1 MTQEQT
7 DLVATPRLDGLDL
20 ALEGGIAR
28 ITMTR
33 GAAGNPLTVESARAL
48 LAAMHWAAS
57 VRARVVVLGSDGPA
71 WCVGGDL
78 KAFAAEPT
86 GTDRAAYIDELAEV
100 LHRLVSEIVRH
111 DAIVVAAVDGVA
123 AGAGMPL
130 ACAADLVVASDRA
143 RFTLG
148 YTKIGLTPDGGS
160 SLLATTVG
168 LHTALRLAL
177 LNPVLSADDSRSLG
191 LVAEVV
197 TPDVLD
203 SSVDA
208 LAARLA
214 AGPPG
219 AQAATKHLL
228 RGQVA
233 HDAEAA
239 LRRETLSVRRAAAT
253 DEAAEGIAAF
263 LEKRPPSFS

>member
-1 MTQEQT
+1 MTQGQI
-7 DLVATPRLDGLDL
+7 DLVTTPELAGLDL
-20 ALEGGIAR
+20 SIDGGVAR
-28 ITMTR
+28 ITMAR
-33 GAAGNPLTVESARAL
+33 GAAGNPLTVESTHGL
-48 LAAMHWAAS
+48 LAAMRWAAE
-57 VRARVVVLGSDGPA
+57 VRARVVVIASDGPA

-78 KAFAAEPT
+78 KAFAAEPM
-86 GTDRAAYIDELAEV
+86 GADRAAYIDELAEV

-111 DAIVVAAVDGVA
+111 DAIVVAAVDGAA

-130 ACAADLVVASDRA
+130 ACAADLVVATDRA

-160 SLLATTVG
+160 SMLATTVG

-177 LNPVLSADDSRSLG
+177 LNPVLSANDAQGLG
-191 LVAEVV
+191 LVTEVV
-197 TPDVLD
+197 APEAL
-203 SSVDA
+203 SSTVDA

-214 AGPPG
+214 AGPPA
-219 AQAATKHLL
+219 AQAATKHLI
-228 RGQVA
+228 RDQVA

-253 DEAAEGIAAF
+253 DEAAEGITAF
-263 LEKRPPSFS
+263 LDKRPPSYS

>member
-1 MTQEQT
+1 MIHA
-7 DLVATPRLDGLDL
+7 DLVTTPELDGLDL
-20 ALEGGIAR
+20 RLTDGVAR
-28 ITMTR
+28 ITMAR
-33 GAAGNPLTVESARAL
+33 GASGNPLTVESTHGL
-48 LAAMHWAAS
+48 LAAFRWAAEA
-57 VRARVVVLGSDGPA
+57 RAGVIVLASDGPA

-111 DAIVVAAVDGVA
+111 DAIVVAAVDGAA

-177 LNPVLSADDSRSLG
+177 LNPVLSAAEAQALG
-191 LVAEVV
+191 LVTEVV
-197 TPDVLD
+197 TPEELG
-203 SSVDA
+203 SAVDA
-208 LAARLA
+208 IASRLA
-214 AGPPG
+214 AGPPA

-239 LRRETLSVRRAAAT
+239 LRRETLSVRAAAAT
-253 DEAAEGIAAF
+253 DEAAEGITAF
-263 LEKRPPSFS
+263 LEKRPPSYS